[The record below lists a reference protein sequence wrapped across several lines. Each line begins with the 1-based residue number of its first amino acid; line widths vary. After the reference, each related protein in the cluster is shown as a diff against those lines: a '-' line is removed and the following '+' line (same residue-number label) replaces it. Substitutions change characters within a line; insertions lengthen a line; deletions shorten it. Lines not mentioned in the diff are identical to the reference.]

1 MHSSS
6 TPELTHFAEDV
17 LNGLSSTPK
26 SLSSKYFYDE
36 RGSRLF
42 QEIMKLPEYYLT
54 GCEHEIFSTQTEAI
68 FKAFAGRNASV
79 NERAHSGNEKAR
91 SLRPAFPPASTFDLI
106 ELGAGDGTKT
116 AVLVEHFLKQNAEIS
131 YYPIDI
137 SQEALDALT
146 EKFTAEFPGLAMST
160 LNGDYFRILE
170 SIKNSSGRRKVL
182 LFLGSNIGN
191 FNRAQAVDFF
201 RQLRAVMNENDLLFI
216 GFDLQK
222 DPHVIAN
229 AYDDA
234 AGVTA
239 AFNLNLLRRINREL
253 GGNFD
258 LNQFTHYANYRP
270 IEGSARSFL
279 VSRERQTVHIDA
291 LKRDFEFEQ
300 WEAVFMEISQKYSLK
315 MIAELAAESGFEI
328 KQNFFD
334 GKNYYCD
341 SLWQTGTP
349 PSWRQ

>member
-68 FKAFAGRNASV
+68 FSAFANGDNA
-79 NERAHSGNEKAR
+79 
-91 SLRPAFPPASTFDLI
+91 FDLI

-116 AVLVEHFLKQNAEIS
+116 AVLVNHFLKQNAEIS
-131 YYPIDI
+131 YYPMDI

-341 SLWQTGTP
+341 SLWQPGTP